1 MAYYY
6 RHPDLVLP
14 DDNSIIWRYMDYS
27 KFQSIF
33 KERSIFF
40 SRADKQTDSFEGEYP
55 NGMLDELEKR
65 KEKIGSDDGTSYTFA
80 QWHTQKEIRSRLLSC
95 WSVGLNETRRMWL
108 EYTDTKESVAI
119 RSTIER
125 LKNCFHSENEE
136 KVYIGIIRYGDEENR
151 LPKSK
156 FKWKVD
162 YLLYPFFAKKEEFRW
177 ENEVRATVNIALRKQ
192 LRLKCSSNGC
202 FIKADLYVLIDS
214 VWVHPLATED
224 FRQKVGSLLIDYGH
238 SKISIYQSIWES
250 LPE

>member
-65 KEKIGSDDGTSYTFA
+65 YRKIGSDDGRSYTYA
-80 QWHTQKEIRSRLLSC
+80 QWHTQKEIPSRLLSC
-95 WSVGLNETRRMWL
+95 WSVGLSESRRMWS

-125 LKNCFHSENEE
+125 LKNCFHHRGNEE
-136 KVYIGIIRYGDEENR
+136 PVVWIG
-151 LPKSK
+151 
-156 FKWKVD
+156 
-162 YLLYPFFAKKEEFRW
+162 
-177 ENEVRATVNIALRKQ
+177 
-192 LRLKCSSNGC
+192 
-202 FIKADLYVLIDS
+202 
-214 VWVHPLATED
+214 
-224 FRQKVGSLLIDYGH
+224 
-238 SKISIYQSIWES
+238 
-250 LPE
+250 